1 MNAEDWTMRTFLKLL
16 VVAGFGAALS
26 GCVVV
31 PAGRPVHAYVGV
43 AAPAV
48 VVRPYGYY
56 HYGRRW

>member
-1 MNAEDWTMRTFLKLL
+1 MRTFLKLL
-16 VVAGFGAALS
+16 VAAGFAAALS